1 MCIEGDRRGIREG
14 EKEEGSKKKPWDY
27 RKKINGKVPK
37 FKFDMMKEE
46 SRSFGGDKMC
56 KRVWLSEAEDKSRK

>member
-1 MCIEGDRRGIREG
+1 MNSWGDERGIIEIPN
-14 EKEEGSKKKPWDY
+14 EEGRQKKPWDY
-27 RKKINGKVPK
+27 RKRIDGKVPK

-56 KRVWLSEAEDKSRK
+56 KRVWLSEAEDKNRK